1 MPADFLHLVR
11 HGEVINPDRVLY
23 GRLTGFGL
31 TERGDQMARTVGQFF
46 EDRPVSRIISSPLT
60 RAVQTAEAIAEATH
74 LSVTT
79 DDRIIEGANQFEGSR
94 VTLKTVLQSPA
105 VWPRLWNPRRPSWG
119 EAYRSVASR
128 MLAAMD
134 EAYDSVGSGEVVM
147 VSHQL
152 PIWTVHRQVAGVG
165 LAHSPRSRRCS
176 LCSVTTFH
184 RTGNQWSEVAYIEP
198 ATKLLQGAVDLG
210 AV

>member
-1 MPADFLHLVR
+1 
-11 HGEVINPDRVLY
+11 
-23 GRLTGFGL
+23 
-31 TERGDQMARTVGQFF
+31 MARIAGQFF
-46 EDRPVSRIISSPLT
+46 EDRHVSRIISSPLT
-60 RAVQTAEAIAEATH
+60 RAVQTAEAIVEATH

-94 VTLKTVLQSPA
+94 LSLRTVLQSPA

-134 EAYDSVGSGEVVM
+134 EAYETVDSGEVVM

-152 PIWTVHRQVAGVG
+152 PIWTVHRKVAGVG
-165 LAHSPRSRRCS
+165 PAHSPRNRRCS
-176 LCSVTTFH
+176 LCSVTTFQ
-184 RTGNQWSEVAYIEP
+184 RTGTGWSEVAYVEP
-198 ATKLLQGAVDLG
+198 ASKLLHGAVDLG

>member
-1 MPADFLHLVR
+1 M
-11 HGEVINPDRVLY
+11 
-23 GRLTGFGL
+23 
-31 TERGDQMARTVGQFF
+31 
-46 EDRPVSRIISSPLT
+46 SRIISSPLT
-60 RAVQTAEAIAEATH
+60 RAVHTAEAIAEATH

-94 VTLKTVLQSPA
+94 LSLTTVLKSPA

-119 EAYRSVASR
+119 EAYGSVAGR
-128 MLAAMD
+128 MLAGMN
-134 EAYDSVGSGEVVM
+134 EAYESVDSGEVVM

-165 LAHSPRSRRCS
+165 LAHSPRNRRCS
-176 LCSVTTFH
+176 LCSVTTFQ
-184 RTGNQWSEVAYIEP
+184 RTGTEWSEVAYVEP
-198 ATKLLQGAVDLG
+198 DAELHNGAVDLG

>member
-60 RAVQTAEAIAEATH
+60 RAVQTAEVIAEATH

-79 DDRIIEGANQFEGSR
+79 DDRIIEGTNQFEGSR
-94 VTLKTVLQSPA
+94 VSLRTVLQSPA
-105 VWPRLWNPRRPSWG
+105 VQPRLWNPWRPSWG

-134 EAYDSVGSGEVVM
+134 EAHESVDSGEVVM